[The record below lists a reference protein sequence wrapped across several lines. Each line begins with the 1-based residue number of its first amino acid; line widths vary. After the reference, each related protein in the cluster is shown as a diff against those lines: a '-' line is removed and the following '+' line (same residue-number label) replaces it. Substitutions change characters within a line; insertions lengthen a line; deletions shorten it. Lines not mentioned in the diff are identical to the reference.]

1 VVLGVRIVPAHA
13 PSTTITRNSDL
24 QDACQTDHVRHRA
37 LHVAVQPSLTRHPC
51 RRHHLRSPPRPHPTL
66 RARDVLHVL
75 RRHRRLHDR
84 RRDVP
89 PLNARGPRAPAAA
102 RHALAALSARP
113 WMATSITDFWSF
125 RWHQFFRNTFV
136 AFGARPG
143 GALFGKA
150 GRAIRRI
157 RRVRFDTLRW
167 FVGAREG
174 DGVQQRKFL
183 PSDGRRRGARARL
196 VARDWLAGAGFL
208 GLGVD
213 DDVDPFLGHVY
224 AGWMGTT
231 RHDRMRLFQAWA
243 TTRESDRRCYHF
255 SHDEPLT
262 NLSNWISDHHRG
274 QTQHT

>member
-13 PSTTITRNSDL
+13 PSTAITRNSGL
-24 QDACQTDHVRHRA
+24 QDAFQTDRVRYRA

-51 RRHHLRSPPRPHPTL
+51 RRYHLRSGPRPHPTL

-89 PLNARGPRAPAAA
+89 PLNANRPRDPASA
-102 RHALAALSARP
+102 RHALARTLRASLGGHFDHRLLELPLAPVLPENLRRVRRAPRRCALR
-113 WMATSITDFWSF
+113 
-125 RWHQFFRNTFV
+125 
-136 AFGARPG
+136 
-143 GALFGKA
+143 KA

-167 FVGAREG
+167 VVGARER

-183 PSDGRRRGARARL
+183 PSHGRRRGARARL
-196 VARDWLAGAGFL
+196 VARDWQAGAGFL

-213 DDVDPFLGHVY
+213 DDVDPCLGHVY
-224 AGWMGTT
+224 AGWVGAT
-231 RHDRMRLFQAWA
+231 RHDCMRLFHAWA
-243 TTRESDRRCYHF
+243 TTGETDRRSYHF
-255 SHDEPLT
+255 SHD
-262 NLSNWISDHHRG
+262 
-274 QTQHT
+274 